1 MIAPISRRHPIEEFM
16 HKPVRKAVFPVAGL
30 GTRFLPATKAMPKE
44 MLPIVDKPLIH
55 YAVEEAKAAGIEQF
69 FFVTSRGKSAIDDH
83 FDRAYEL
90 EATLRERGK
99 EDVLE
104 ELETRL
110 PEPGQIAYTRQ
121 QTPLGLGHAVW
132 CARSLVGDEPFAV
145 LLADDLMLCEQP
157 CLTQMVEAYERTG
170 GNLAAIIEVP
180 RAQTARYG
188 VLDIVSD
195 DGRLVRAKGVIEKP
209 DPAEAPSTSTIIG
222 RYIIQPEVF
231 GHLSN
236 AAPGSGGE
244 IQLTDALAKLIDEG
258 QAFHGFRFDGRRF
271 DCGDKLGFL
280 EATVALGLQHPELGP
295 GLRKILSAYL

>member
-1 MIAPISRRHPIEEFM
+1 MYR
-16 HKPVRKAVFPVAGL
+16 PVRKAVFPVAGL

-83 FDRAYEL
+83 FDRAFEL

-99 EDVLE
+99 EDILA
-104 ELETRL
+104 ELEARL

-132 CARSLVGDEPFAV
+132 CARELVGDEPFAV
-145 LLADDLMLCEQP
+145 LLADDLMVCEVP
-157 CLTQMVEAYERTG
+157 CLTQMVAAYRETG

-180 RAQTARYG
+180 RAHTQRYG
-188 VLDIVSD
+188 VLDVVHD
-195 DGRLVRAKGVIEKP
+195 DGKLVQARGVVEKP
-209 DPAEAPSTSTIIG
+209 DPAAAPSTLTIIG

-231 GHLSN
+231 GHL
-236 AAPGSGGE
+236 ARAEPGSGGE
-244 IQLTDALAKLIDEG
+244 IQLTDALAKLINDG
-258 QAFHGFRFDGRRF
+258 QAFHGLRFDGKRF
-271 DCGDKLGFL
+271 DCGDKLGYL
-280 EATVALGLQHPELGP
+280 EANIALGLRHPELGA
-295 GLRKILSAYL
+295 GLLNILSAYL